1 MAPMRHL
8 AALASVFAAH
18 MVVAAEPALVTS
30 TVDDQSRVA
39 VTVYNGGFGVVRDER
54 RVLLP
59 HGTLLLRCMDV
70 AAQVRPETV
79 QIEPIS
85 AGPQLTVLEQN
96 YEYDLLSPEKV
107 LEKYVGQD
115 VTLIERNPYKD
126 AAVPVRAR
134 LLSYNNAQPIY
145 EINGQIVLHKPH
157 AETILPALP
166 ENLVARPTL
175 TWLLEN
181 SYTQRQ
187 TIAASYMTGGL
198 SWEADYVAVLA
209 ADERAIHLNGW
220 VTINN
225 TSGATFKNAQLK
237 LVAGDVQ
244 RVSAGQG
251 GMEMMLMA
259 APMAGRKDAFHEEGM
274 FEYHMYTLQ
283 RPTTLKQ
290 NQQKQV
296 ALLEAPHVRVS
307 KSFRCIGLSYWYRNQ
322 QGGTLRNLKVGVYVG
337 FTNSV
342 DNALGM
348 PLPKGVM
355 RVYKADA
362 SGNNQFIGE
371 DRIDHT
377 PKDEAIELKLG
388 DAFDVVAERR
398 QTDYRVLGDNASE
411 MAWQITLR
419 NHKEEDIV
427 VEVVEPLGGDWEML
441 KNSHPF
447 VKKDAFT
454 AAFSVAVKKD
464 SSAVCEYRVR
474 VRWR

>member
-1 MAPMRHL
+1 MNSIRC
-8 AALASVFAAH
+8 AAVAGIIAAH
-18 MVVAAEPALVTS
+18 ITLAAEPAQVTS
-30 TVDDQSRVA
+30 TLTDQRRVA

-54 RVLLP
+54 SALLP
-59 HGTLLLRCMDV
+59 CGQVLLRCMDV

-79 QIEPIS
+79 QIEPVS
-85 AGPQLTVLEQN
+85 AGTQLAVLEQN

-107 LEKYVGQD
+107 LEKYVGQT

-126 AAVPVRAR
+126 SSHAVQAR

-145 EINGQIVLHKPH
+145 EIDGKIVLHKPH

-181 SYTQRQ
+181 TYTQRQ
-187 TIAASYMTGGL
+187 TIAASYMTGGM
-198 SWEADYVAVLA
+198 SWEADYVAVLSS
-209 ADERAIHLNGW
+209 DERAMHLNGW

-225 TSGATFKNAQLK
+225 NSGATFKNAQLK

-244 RVSAGQG
+244 RVSAE
-251 GMEMMLMA
+251 EMPMQMMVMGEA
-259 APMAGRKDAFHEEGM
+259 MAGRKQAFQEEGM
-274 FEYHMYTLQ
+274 FEYHLYTLQ

-296 ALLEAPHVRVS
+296 ALLEAAHVRVS
-307 KSFRCIGLSYWYRNQ
+307 KLFRCIGESYWYRTQ
-322 QGGTLRNLKVGVYVG
+322 QGDTMRNLKVGVYVC
-337 FTNSV
+337 FTNSA

-355 RVYKADA
+355 RMYKADT
-362 SGNNQFIGE
+362 SGNNQFLGE
-371 DRIDHT
+371 DRIGHT

-388 DAFDVVAERR
+388 DAFDVVADRR
-398 QTDYRVLGDNASE
+398 QTEYRVLGDNVRE

-419 NHKEEDIV
+419 NHKEDDIV
-427 VEVVEPLGGDWEML
+427 VDVFEPLGGDWEML

-454 AAFSVAVKKD
+454 AAFSVPVKKD